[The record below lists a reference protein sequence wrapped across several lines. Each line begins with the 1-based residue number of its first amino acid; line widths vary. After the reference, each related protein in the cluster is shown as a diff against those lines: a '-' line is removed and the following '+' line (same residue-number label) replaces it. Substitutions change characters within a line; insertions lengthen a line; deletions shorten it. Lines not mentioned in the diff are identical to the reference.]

1 VTLEALVHGGV
12 VVVFGVLV
20 ILARNR
26 FARSMMEQLRGFKK
40 DITSEGL
47 RRFWAI
53 GLAMFGALVIV
64 IGVSIALGAPII
76 R

>member
-1 VTLEALVHGGV
+1 VTLETLVHGGV
-12 VVVFGVLV
+12 VVVFGVLI

-26 FARSMMEQLRGFKK
+26 FARSMMQDLRGFKK
-40 DITSEGL
+40 DLTSEGL
-47 RRFWAI
+47 RRFLAM

-76 R
+76 G

>member
-1 VTLEALVHGGV
+1 VTLETLIHGGV
-12 VVVFGVLV
+12 VVVLGVL
-20 ILARNR
+20 IIQARKR
-26 FARSMMEQLRGFKK
+26 FSRSMIQQLRGFKN

-64 IGVSIALGAPII
+64 IGVSIALGSPII
-76 R
+76 G